1 MKTVGILGG
10 MGPLAT
16 SDLFNKIV
24 TLTDAK
30 DDNDHIHII
39 LNNYPIIPDRTKY
52 ILGNGEN
59 PIKYMIEAA
68 LKLEVMGSDV
78 IIMPC
83 NTAHYF
89 YNEITEYLTVP
100 FINMIEETAKEIKKL
115 KPEAK
120 KVCLLSTQGTYKAR
134 IYDAVFENYDI
145 EILRPGKAIED
156 VVTDIIYSIKKG
168 DTDLKNIDKDLLTEY
183 LKSIEGNNIILGCT
197 ELPVAFDILGITEG
211 CIDPTKILAKSA
223 IRFAGKKTI
232 ED

>member
-30 DDNDHIHII
+30 NDNDHIHII

-52 ILGNGEN
+52 ILGDGEN

-68 LKLEVMGSDV
+68 LKLEVMGANV
-78 IIMPC
+78 VIMPC

-89 YNEITEYLTVP
+89 YDEITEYLTIP
-100 FINMIEETAKEIKKL
+100 FINMIEETAKEIKKVN
-115 KPEAK
+115 PESK
-120 KVCLLSTQGTYKAR
+120 KVCLLSTQGTYKTK
-134 IYDAVFENYDI
+134 IYDNIFKNYDI
-145 EILRPGKAIED
+145 EISRPGKAVED
-156 VVTDIIYSIKKG
+156 VITDIIYSIKKG
-168 DTDLKNIDKDLLTEY
+168 DTALKNIDKNLLTSY
-183 LKSIEGNNIILGCT
+183 LNSIEGESIILGCT
-197 ELPVAFDILGITEG
+197 ELPVAFNILGIAKG

-223 IRFAGKKTI
+223 IHFAGKRTL

>member
-30 DDNDHIHII
+30 NDNDHIHII

-52 ILGNGEN
+52 ILGDGEN

-68 LKLEVMGSDV
+68 LKLEVMGANV
-78 IIMPC
+78 VIMPC

-89 YNEITEYLTVP
+89 YDEITEYLTIP
-100 FINMIEETAKEIKKL
+100 FINMIEETAKEIKKVN
-115 KPEAK
+115 PESK
-120 KVCLLSTQGTYKAR
+120 KVCLLSTQGTYKTK
-134 IYDAVFENYDI
+134 IYDNIFKNYDI
-145 EILRPGKAIED
+145 EISRPGKAVED
-156 VVTDIIYSIKKG
+156 VITDIIYSIKKG
-168 DTDLKNIDKDLLTEY
+168 DTALKNIDKNLLTSY
-183 LKSIEGNNIILGCT
+183 LNAIEGESIILGCT
-197 ELPVAFDILGITEG
+197 ELPVAFNILGITKG

-223 IRFAGKKTI
+223 IHFAGKRTL

>member
-30 DDNDHIHII
+30 NDNDHIHII

-52 ILGNGEN
+52 ILGDGEN

-68 LKLEVMGSDV
+68 LKLEVMGANV
-78 IIMPC
+78 VIMPC

-89 YNEITEYLTVP
+89 YDEITEYLTIP
-100 FINMIEETAKEIKKL
+100 FINMIEETAKEIKKVN
-115 KPEAK
+115 PESK
-120 KVCLLSTQGTYKAR
+120 KVCLLSTQGTYKTK
-134 IYDAVFENYDI
+134 IYDNIFKNYDI
-145 EILRPGKAIED
+145 EISRPGKAVESVI
-156 VVTDIIYSIKKG
+156 TDIIYSIKKG
-168 DTDLKNIDKDLLTEY
+168 DTALKNIDKNLLTSY
-183 LKSIEGNNIILGCT
+183 LNSIEGESIILGCT
-197 ELPVAFDILGITEG
+197 ELPVAFNILGITKG

-223 IRFAGKKTI
+223 IHFAGKRTL

>member
-30 DDNDHIHII
+30 NDNDHLHI
-39 LNNYPIIPDRTKY
+39 LLDNYPAIPDRTSY
-52 ILGNGEN
+52 ILGDGEN
-59 PIKYMIEAA
+59 PVKYMIEAA
-68 LKLEVMGSDV
+68 LKLEVMGAGF

-89 YNEITEYLTVP
+89 YEEIKDHIRIP
-100 FINMIEETAKEIKKL
+100 FINMIEETAKEIKSS
-115 KPEAK
+115 KPK
-120 KVCLLSTQGTYKAR
+120 MKQVCLLATKGTYKTG
-134 IYDAVFENYDI
+134 IYDNVFEKHGF
-145 EILRPGKAIED
+145 EIQRPDESVQD
-156 VVTDIIYSIKKG
+156 VIMDIIYSIKKG
-168 DTDLKNIDKDLLTEY
+168 NTKLEHMNVEPLVSYMESQKDKEF
-183 LKSIEGNNIILGCT
+183 ILGCT
-197 ELPVAFDILGITEG
+197 ELPVAFEILGISEG
-211 CIDPTKILAKSA
+211 CIDPTKVLAKAA

>member
-30 DDNDHIHII
+30 NDNDHIHII

-52 ILGNGEN
+52 ILGDGEN

-68 LKLEVMGSDV
+68 LKLEVMGANV
-78 IIMPC
+78 VIMPC

-89 YNEITEYLTVP
+89 YDEITEYLTIP
-100 FINMIEETAKEIKKL
+100 FINMIEETAKEIKKVN
-115 KPEAK
+115 PESK
-120 KVCLLSTQGTYKAR
+120 KVWLLSTQGTYKTK
-134 IYDAVFENYDI
+134 IYDNIFKNYDI
-145 EILRPGKAIED
+145 EISRPGKAVED
-156 VVTDIIYSIKKG
+156 VITDIIYSIKKG
-168 DTDLKNIDKDLLTEY
+168 DTALKNIDKNLLTSY
-183 LKSIEGNNIILGCT
+183 LNSIEGESIILGCT
-197 ELPVAFDILGITEG
+197 ELPVAFNILGIAKG

-223 IRFAGKKTI
+223 IHFAGKRTL

>member
-30 DDNDHIHII
+30 NDNDHLHVL
-39 LNNYPIIPDRTKY
+39 LNNYPAIPDRTNY
-52 ILGNGEN
+52 ILGDGEN
-59 PIKYMIEAA
+59 PFKYMIEAA
-68 LKLEVMGSDV
+68 LKLEVMGADF

-89 YNEITEYLTVP
+89 YSDLTDHIRIP
-100 FINMIEETAKEIKKL
+100 FINMIEETAKEIKSKYS
-115 KPEAK
+115 KAK
-120 KVCLLSTQGTYKAR
+120 KVCLLSTQGTYKAK
-134 IYDAVFENYDI
+134 IYDNIFREYDLEIIRPDENI
-145 EILRPGKAIED
+145 QGII
-156 VVTDIIYSIKKG
+156 TDIIYSIKKG
-168 DTDLKNIDKDLLTEY
+168 NTQLQHLNIELLISY
-183 LKSIEGNNIILGCT
+183 LESLSDERVILGCT
-197 ELPVAFDILGITEG
+197 ELPVAFNILGIDKG
-211 CIDPTKILAKSA
+211 YVDPTKILAKSA

>member
-1 MKTVGILGG
+1 VKTVGILGG

-39 LNNYPIIPDRTKY
+39 LNNYPIIPDRTNY

-59 PIKYMIEAA
+59 PVKYMLEAA
-68 LKLEVMGSDV
+68 LKLQVMGSDV

-89 YNEITEYLTVP
+89 YKELTEHLTIP
-100 FINMIEETAKEIKKL
+100 FINMIEETAKEIKEID
-115 KPEAK
+115 PETK
-120 KVCLLSTQGTYKAR
+120 KIFLFSTQGTYKAK
-134 IYDAVFENYDI
+134 IYDKVFENYGL
-145 EILRPGKAIED
+145 EILRPEKSVQS

-168 DTDLKNIDKDLLTEY
+168 DTALKNIDKNILTSYIE
-183 LKSIEGNNIILGCT
+183 SIEGKNIILGCT
-197 ELPVAFDILGITEG
+197 ELPVAFDILGIKKN

-223 IRFAGKKTI
+223 IRFAGKNII